1 VGMLDFGVNGSSIFS
16 PEGNGLIGGYQSV
29 PSTPQDI
36 KRTQT
41 RLVLSEDWHAAEKWL
56 LDPRLPDLFQYQFG
70 GPFWV
75 VIPKGRIV
83 SVATNG
89 GPNNDGLMNGY
100 ISRLLFNAL
109 TFANGGVNVLNETD
123 ASGSFPNGTENNP
136 PVYTSTY
143 TRTANRPIGVAAQN
157 IIEQRPDDMADIL
170 PDVLSRGTYIELPL
184 IDNMADAAQIQWGS
198 AYGVLHGGDYVM
210 SDQFGRFIEWQEY
223 PTLTQ
228 VFSNVTPSTGSAT
241 VYVNQPIN
249 ANYIPIGATYPAT
262 ISVVLHNTTTA
273 VPAAAITN
281 VLTAQGAVVCGSLGA
296 SAVDITVTY
305 VTAIGQNYD
314 QICGQVMAIDPNLP
328 PEGWLRWV
336 EWSMQ
341 QKMQS
346 WEYIS
351 WGYRPEDISTGY
363 PYSNRMMGR
372 ILGDLPGLGIP
383 GLTNGSN
390 IEVQYSDVNIGTI
403 PANCPVGTLY
413 DVFVPNKP
421 LVTSTLSVT
430 VGTTPVNGTNLVFT
444 DPTSGLV
451 RFMTSDTSTADR
463 PILATYKATGQ
474 IPGVP
479 TNIDWVGAVGAIRI
493 MLL

>member
-1 VGMLDFGVNGSSIFS
+1 MSMIDYGVNGQSIFS
-16 PEGNGLIGGYQSV
+16 PEGNGLIGGYQAV

-41 RLVLSEDWHAAEKWL
+41 RLVLSENWRAAEKWL

-70 GPFWV
+70 GPWWV
-75 VIPKGRIV
+75 VIPKGRILG
-83 SVATNG
+83 VATNG

-109 TFANGGVNVLNETD
+109 TFANGGVSITGETD
-123 ASGSFPNGTENNP
+123 NTSTSTP
-136 PVYTSTY
+136 PGTY
-143 TRTANRPIGVAAQN
+143 TRTANRPVGVAANN

-170 PDVLSRGTYIELPL
+170 PDVLPRGSYIELPL
-184 IDNMADAAQIQWGS
+184 IDSQANAEQIQWGS
-198 AYGVLHGGDYVM
+198 AYGVLHGGDLLM
-210 SDQFGRFIEWQEY
+210 SDAYGRFVEWQEY

-228 VFSNVTPSTGSAT
+228 TINVTSSSGGVAT
-241 VYVNQPIN
+241 VNVDQPIK
-249 ANYIPIGATYPAT
+249 NYVPLGQTYPVT
-262 ISVVLHNTTTA
+262 VSVVNHVAQTIVSGAEITGVA
-273 VPAAAITN
+273 CAA
-281 VLTAQGAVVCGSLGA
+281 GAVTLADLGT
-296 SAVDITVTY
+296 SANVDVTVTY

-314 QICGQVMAIDPNLP
+314 QVIGQVCAIDPNLP

-363 PYSNRMMGR
+363 PYSNRFQGR

-390 IEVQYSDVNIGTI
+390 IEVAYTNVKVGVI
-403 PANCPVGTLY
+403 PANLPAGSMF
-413 DVFVPNKP
+413 DVYLPNKP
-421 LVTSTLSVT
+421 LVTSTLSLT
-430 VGTTPVNGTNLVFT
+430 VGTTAITGTNLVFT
-444 DPTSGLV
+444 DPVSGLV
-451 RFMTSDTSTADR
+451 RFTTADQSAVDR
-463 PILATYKATGQ
+463 PILASYSATGQ

-479 TNIDWVGAVGAIRI
+479 TNIDFVGAVGAVRI
-493 MLL
+493 MLI